1 MSESAIWNYLKSQG
15 LTDCGVAGLMG
26 NLYAESGLNPRNLQ
40 NSYEK
45 SLGYDDDSYTL
56 AVDNGTYTNFVNDS
70 AGYGLAQWTYW
81 SRKQALLAYCKA
93 SGASIGSLDT
103 QLGFLMK
110 ELSEGYQSVLRVLKS
125 TSSIL
130 EASNAVLLQFERPA
144 DQSTAVQNKRASYGQ
159 SFYNKYANTTQ
170 KGDATMTAVERL
182 LQTARNEIGYLEK
195 VTNSQLDS
203 KTGNAGYNNWTKY
216 ARDLDKIGN
225 IYNGGKNGYAWCD
238 VFVDWCFITTF
249 GVDLGMKLLCQ
260 AYGGAGAGCTY
271 SAQYYRD
278 KGQFYTSNPQPG
290 DQIFFKDGD
299 GMGHT
304 GIVEKVANGYV
315 YTIEGNTSSDAGV
328 VANGGSVNSKRYS
341 LSYNKIGGYGRPN
354 WSLVPNTT
362 TEEDDDMDVTRFKE
376 LWREMRSELQDNDA
390 GTWSEEAREWAK
402 STGLVAGTSDK
413 EFNGA
418 WEDLLTREQLVTVLY
433 RFAKMIGQ
441 A

>member
-1 MSESAIWNYLKSQG
+1 M
-15 LTDCGVAGLMG
+15 
-26 NLYAESGLNPRNLQ
+26 
-40 NSYEK
+40 
-45 SLGYDDDSYTL
+45 
-56 AVDNGTYTNFVNDS
+56 
-70 AGYGLAQWTYW
+70 
-81 SRKQALLAYCKA
+81 A
-93 SGASIGSLDT
+93 S
-103 QLGFLMK
+103 
-110 ELSEGYQSVLRVLKS
+110 
-125 TSSIL
+125 
-130 EASNAVLLQFERPA
+130 
-144 DQSTAVQNKRASYGQ
+144 
-159 SFYNKYANTTQ
+159 SFQ
-170 KGDATMTAVERL
+170 KDL
-182 LQTARNEIGYLEK
+182 
-195 VTNSQLDS
+195 S
-203 KTGNAGYNNWTKY
+203 KTNL
-216 ARDLDKIGN
+216 RLS
-225 IYNGGKNGYAWCD
+225 KNGYAWCD

-271 SAQYYRD
+271 SAQYYRN

-290 DQIFFKDGD
+290 DQIFFKDSD